1 MLFINAVYSLPYF
14 EKLRNEER
22 MRTIGMSDL
31 HIQYRRTIQEH
42 LLQDLEK
49 LLATEISFLYY
60 LNLNFDDYRPINF
73 SESTP
78 NLMKDWFKITLEHS
92 KSLRADE
99 LVSPYAAFK
108 WFPREML
115 NRILDADAEINKLY
129 SSFIAAG
136 VRYQKEVLSSMVE
149 AFDRFVQ

>member
-1 MLFINAVYSLPYF
+1 
-14 EKLRNEER
+14 
-22 MRTIGMSDL
+22 
-31 HIQYRRTIQEH
+31 RRTVQEH
-42 LLQDLEK
+42 LLQGIEK

-60 LNLNFDDYRPINF
+60 LNLNSDDFRPINF

-78 NLMKDWFKITLEHS
+78 NLVKDWFKITLELS

-99 LVSPYAAFK
+99 LVSPYAALK
-108 WFPREML
+108 WSPRTAL
-115 NRILDADAEINKLY
+115 KRILDADAAINKMY